1 MMKIGFALV
10 VMVGCGAKPAEPL
23 EKPTPLA
30 PNELQLST
38 PVPSHTVP
46 SFAGSGDLAPETAV
60 AMIPRPALETLLEPP
75 DVAELGRWPLTIAE
89 HPALEPHFD
98 IAAALAAPGIT
109 WTDLCARGA
118 QNRHLAT
125 QQELVTYL
133 DAWCSVI
140 PGHYGSAIATLGS
153 VRHASNRR
161 LVEALR
167 LDVAAIVAA
176 HGPAHD
182 LESFLRAGGF
192 LDVAHV
198 DLASAAYFEVG
209 KLDDAV
215 EANRLAEE
223 MESSPTESVRCTR
236 MLREVADT
244 TDGAREGALAQ
255 LRLAAIVPANDVR
268 TPYCRA
274 EYDMARCWKDGDCAA
289 YWATLVPSAD
299 APGVVY
305 LGGVYE
311 AWSTFRRSSEWLRAA
326 EELASARP
334 LRDRFT
340 LLVPAL
346 DASIRLSRCNRTL
359 VAGLEEVIQ
368 ESLDDLAAQPPKKPS
383 LSIRQSYEANLTKQ
397 ELQQIPARDVARW
410 QRQLRTAL
418 AQVQA
423 LWNFD
428 DAGCEKYIAALPPVQ
443 P

>member
-30 PNELQLST
+30 PNKLQLST
-38 PVPSHTVP
+38 PAPSHTGP
-46 SFAGSGDLAPETAV
+46 AFAGSGDLAPETAV

-75 DVAELGRWPLTIAE
+75 DVAELGRRPLTIAE

-118 QNRHLAT
+118 QQRHLAT

-167 LDVAAIVAA
+167 LDVAALVAA
-176 HGPAHD
+176 LGPAHD

-223 MESSPTESVRCTR
+223 KESSPTESVRCTLL
-236 MLREVADT
+236 LRLVADT
-244 TDGAREGALAQ
+244 SDGARYGALAQ

-289 YWATLVPSAD
+289 YWATLEPSAA
-299 APGVVY
+299 APGVVILGEVY
-305 LGGVYE
+305 LT
-311 AWSTFRRSSEWLRAA
+311 WSSFRTAIHW
-326 EELASARP
+326 ASAAARHNKTRP
-334 LRDRFT
+334 LRDRYM
-340 LLVPAL
+340 LLVPA
-346 DASIRLSRCNRTL
+346 IET
-359 VAGLEEVIQ
+359 
-368 ESLDDLAAQPPKKPS
+368 SL
-383 LSIRQSYEANLTKQ
+383 
-397 ELQQIPARDVARW
+397 
-410 QRQLRTAL
+410 
-418 AQVQA
+418 
-423 LWNFD
+423 
-428 DAGCEKYIAALPPVQ
+428 
-443 P
+443 